1 MFGACPNPSILY
13 SLGVA
18 VSLIEDTETL
28 KQNTT
33 TRVIYI
39 KNLDFTYVIDCF
51 LVRNN
56 NRININKQKEKRTIL
71 IIIKVSTKTFP
82 HNATLKMFI

>member
-1 MFGACPNPSILY
+1 MFGAFSNPSILY

-56 NRININKQKEKRTIL
+56 NRININTQKEKRTIL
-71 IIIKVSTKTFP
+71 IIIKVSTKIFP
-82 HNATLKMFI
+82 HNTTLKMFI